1 MMCGRG
7 PQSVLL
13 DTCSV
18 IWLANGNP
26 LDPAAVSAIVQ
37 AGLADGIFV
46 SPVSAWE
53 VGTLSNPKPGRRAGV
68 QFLPDPKT
76 WFTRVMAGPGI
87 REAPLS
93 DPIAIDASY
102 LPGHPQADPA
112 DRLLISTA
120 RHLRVPIVTRDRQIV
135 AYGETGHV
143 EVIRC

>member
-1 MMCGRG
+1 MRSGRE
-7 PQSVLL
+7 SEAVLL
-13 DTCSV
+13 DTYAV

-26 LDPAAVSAIVQ
+26 LDASAVSAIIR
-37 AGLADGIFV
+37 AGLAEGILV
-46 SPVSAWE
+46 SPVSARE
-53 VGTLSNPKPGRRAGV
+53 VGMLSRPRPGRRVGA

-93 DPIAIDASY
+93 GPIAIDASY
-102 LPGHPQADPA
+102 LPGSPQADPA

-120 RHLRVPIVTRDRQIV
+120 WHLGVPIVTRDRQIV
-135 AYGETGHV
+135 AYGDTGHV